1 MRPERAPAVFRA
13 TKAPPWH
20 GWVSADLF
28 LSSLGAGTFIVAAVS
43 LLMRPT
49 HLGAVARL
57 GFVGVFPI
65 MLADLLC
72 LIMDLGDPARFLNM
86 LRVMKPGSPMS
97 VGVWTIAL
105 FTAISFAACVAVFVD
120 LPSSVLSVLAAAGLA
135 PALVV
140 SLYKG
145 VLFSASAQP
154 GWRRMRWLGAAFATS
169 SAASG
174 AALMLLLAWRLGDM
188 QAASVMRIMMGWLL
202 VLSAIAIR
210 MVMGQPA
217 RSGHLAEPAPTP
229 VAFQRRAT
237 LYTLFMVGG
246 IGAPIVLAAI
256 GAERPAMGIAAAALA
271 LGGALLSRHYL
282 VMIPHREEQR

>member
-1 MRPERAPAVFRA
+1 MRPERAPSVFRA

-28 LSSLGAGTFIVAAVS
+28 LSSLGAGTFIVAALS
-43 LLMRPT
+43 LLMRPM
-49 HLGAVARL
+49 HLGTVARL

-72 LIMDLGDPARFLNM
+72 LIIDLGDPARFLNM
-86 LRVMKPGSPMS
+86 LRVFKPGSPMS
-97 VGVWTIAL
+97 VGVWTIGL
-105 FTAISFAACVAVFVD
+105 LTTISLAACAAVFVD
-120 LPSSVLSVLAAAGLA
+120 LPRSVLTVLAAVGLA
-135 PALVV
+135 PAIVV

-145 VLFSASAQP
+145 VLLSATAQP

-169 SAASG
+169 SIASG

-188 QAASVMRIMMGWLL
+188 EAASVMRIMMGWLL
-202 VLSAIAIR
+202 VLNAIAVR

-229 VAFQRRAT
+229 EAFQRRAT
-237 LYTLFMVGG
+237 IYTLFMVGG
-246 IGAPIVLAAI
+246 IGAPIVLAAVA
-256 GAERPAMGIAAAALA
+256 AERPALGIAAAALA
-271 LGGALLSRHYL
+271 LAGMIVSRHYL
-282 VMIPHREEQR
+282 VMIPHREELP